1 MTFRILLLP
10 AALAGSLLSGAAF
23 PDPVPPG
30 APPPM
35 AREAA
40 VMAEAIAATRQAD
53 WDRAMEMAGRVDDP
67 VAREIVVWE
76 RLRAEMG
83 DWEEYRDFV
92 ADNPDWPGL
101 ALVRRNGERRMPAGL
116 GFEEVTAF
124 LGDAPPQTGSGSLRF
139 AEALAAAGR
148 EAEAD
153 AEVGR
158 AWRELSLTPHEAGRF
173 REDWAVAIAPH
184 HVARLDNLLWRGLTR
199 EAEAM
204 LDLVDPG
211 LAKLAEARIAVR
223 RDAEGLMA
231 RIASV
236 PGDLKADPGLAFER
250 YLYRVNKGR
259 WDEAEAYLLEMSTD
273 AAVLG
278 RPEMWMERRANLA
291 RQVLRRGEVD
301 AAYRLAAKSFGT
313 EGADFAD
320 SEWVA
325 GFIALTRQNDPE
337 AAIGHFTRFRE
348 VVATPISLGRAGYWL
363 GLAHAAAG
371 DSEAAEAAWAEGAKH
386 QTSFYGQLAA
396 ARAGLPADPTLAGG
410 ATLPD
415 WRAAPFG
422 DSEPVR
428 AALLLHAAGEE
439 GLVRSFLR
447 HAAEDQPAE
456 IRSGIAQMAIDIGLP
471 HVGIRIAKDAAADG
485 LILTEQ
491 YYPLHAIGEASWPVP
506 TEFALAIARQESE
519 LNPEAVSPA
528 GARGLMQLMPA
539 TAAQVAG
546 QNGLSYDSEK
556 LTGDPLYNAT
566 LGTDYLARLLR
577 QFNGSYVLAAAAY
590 NAGPGRVR
598 EWLATYGDPRTA
610 EVDAVEW
617 IETIP
622 FSETRNYVMRVLES
636 LHVYRARLS
645 GETEPIRLAQDV
657 EGTG

>member
-1 MTFRILLLP
+1 MFATVPGPVP
-10 AALAGSLLSGAAF
+10 AQTTRDGAA
-23 PDPVPPG
+23 
-30 APPPM
+30 M
-35 AREAA
+35 AD
-40 VMAEAIAATRQAD
+40 AITATRQGD
-53 WDRAMEMAGRVDDP
+53 WPLALQTARRASDP
-67 VAREIVVWE
+67 VAGEIVLWE
-76 RLRAEMG
+76 RLRAEQG
-83 DWEEYRDFV
+83 DWEDYRDFV
-92 ADNPDWPGL
+92 TGNPDWPGL
-101 ALVRRNGERRMPAGL
+101 ALVRRNGERRMPKGL
-116 GFEEVTAF
+116 GLEEVTAF

-153 AEVGR
+153 AEIGR
-158 AWRELSLTPHEAGRF
+158 AWRELSLTAHEAGRF
-173 REDWAVAIAPH
+173 RAEWSVPIAAQ

-223 RDAEGLMA
+223 RDADGLMA
-231 RIASV
+231 RIAAV
-236 PGDLKADPGLAFER
+236 PGNLKADPGLAYER

-273 AAVLG
+273 AALLG

-291 RQVLRRGEVD
+291 RQVLRRGAVD
-301 AAYRLAAKSFGT
+301 DAYVLAANNFGG

-320 SEWVA
+320 AEWVA
-325 GFIALTRQNDPE
+325 GFIALTRQDDPQ
-337 AAIGHFTRFRE
+337 AAVGHFIRFRDA
-348 VVATPISLGRAGYWL
+348 VATPISLGRAGYWL
-363 GLAHAAAG
+363 GLAHAGAG
-371 DSEAAEAAWAEGAKH
+371 DADAAEAAWAEGARH
-386 QTSFYGQLAA
+386 QTSFYGQLSAE
-396 ARAGLPADPTLAGG
+396 RAGLGADPALAGSG
-410 ATLPD
+410 EAPD
-415 WRAAPFG
+415 WREAPFR

-428 AALLLHAAGEE
+428 AALLLHAAGED
-439 GLVRSFLR
+439 GMVRSFLR
-447 HAAEDQPAE
+447 HAAEGQPAE
-456 IRSGIAQMAIDIGLP
+456 VRAGIAQMAIDIGLP

-485 LILTEQ
+485 MILSEQ
-491 YYPLHAIGEASWPVP
+491 YYPLHAISEASWPVP

-519 LNPEAVSPA
+519 LNPAAVSPA

-539 TAAQVAG
+539 TAAQVAA
-546 QNGLSYDSEK
+546 QNGLTYDGDK
-556 LTGDPLYNAT
+556 LIDDPLYNAT

-577 QFNGSYVLAAAAY
+577 QFDGSYVLAAAAY

-598 EWLATYGDPRTA
+598 EWLGAYGDPRQDA
-610 EVDAVEW
+610 VDAIEW

-645 GETEPIRLAQDV
+645 GETGDFRLAQDV

>member
-1 MTFRILLLP
+1 MFATVPGPVP
-10 AALAGSLLSGAAF
+10 AQTTRDGAA
-23 PDPVPPG
+23 
-30 APPPM
+30 M
-35 AREAA
+35 AD
-40 VMAEAIAATRQAD
+40 AITATRQGD
-53 WDRAMEMAGRVDDP
+53 WPLALQTARRASDP
-67 VAREIVVWE
+67 VAGEIVLWE
-76 RLRAEMG
+76 RLRAEQG
-83 DWEEYRDFV
+83 DWEDYRDFV
-92 ADNPDWPGL
+92 TGNPDWPGL
-101 ALVRRNGERRMPAGL
+101 ALVRRNGERRMPKGL
-116 GFEEVTAF
+116 GLEEVTAF

-153 AEVGR
+153 AEIGR
-158 AWRELSLTPHEAGRF
+158 AWRELSLTAHEAGRF
-173 REDWAVAIAPH
+173 RAEWSVPIAAQ

-223 RDAEGLMA
+223 RDADGLMA
-231 RIASV
+231 RIAAV
-236 PGDLKADPGLAFER
+236 PGNLKADPGLAYER

-273 AAVLG
+273 AALLG

-291 RQVLRRGEVD
+291 RQVLRRGAVD
-301 AAYRLAAKSFGT
+301 DAYVLAANNFGG

-320 SEWVA
+320 AEWVA
-325 GFIALTRQNDPE
+325 GFIALTRQDDPQ
-337 AAIGHFTRFRE
+337 AAVGHFIRFRDT
-348 VVATPISLGRAGYWL
+348 VATPISLGRAGYWL
-363 GLAHAAAG
+363 GLAHAGAG
-371 DSEAAEAAWAEGAKH
+371 DADAAEAAWAEGARH
-386 QTSFYGQLAA
+386 QTSFYGQLSAE
-396 ARAGLPADPTLAGG
+396 RAGLGADPALAGSG
-410 ATLPD
+410 EAPD
-415 WRAAPFG
+415 WREAPFR

-428 AALLLHAAGEE
+428 AALLLHAAGED
-439 GLVRSFLR
+439 GMVRSFLR
-447 HAAEDQPAE
+447 HAAEGQPAE
-456 IRSGIAQMAIDIGLP
+456 VRAGIAQMAIDIGLP

-485 LILTEQ
+485 MILSEQ
-491 YYPLHAIGEASWPVP
+491 YYPLHAISEASWPVP

-519 LNPEAVSPA
+519 LNPAAVSPA

-539 TAAQVAG
+539 TAAQVAA
-546 QNGLSYDSEK
+546 QNGLTYDGDK
-556 LTGDPLYNAT
+556 LIDDPLYNAT

-577 QFNGSYVLAAAAY
+577 QFDGSYVLAAAAY

-598 EWLATYGDPRTA
+598 EWLGAYGDPRQDA
-610 EVDAVEW
+610 VDAIEW

-645 GETEPIRLAQDV
+645 GETGDFRLAQDV